1 MATNDDLL
9 ALGDEQYVS
18 LTTYRRDGTPVA
30 TAVWVARDGDSLVV
44 TTGAGTGKV
53 KRLRNDSR
61 VQLRPCTR
69 SGAVADDAPTVT
81 GTAAI
86 VDDASGGEQLRQAI
100 SQKYGLQYK
109 AMSTA
114 RRVASAVGADR
125 SQSVMLRITGTS
137 APGAP
142 SDT

>member
-30 TAVWVARDGDSLVV
+30 TAVWVATDGDYHVV
-44 TTGAGTGKV
+44 PTGADTGKV

-100 SQKYGLQYK
+100 AQKYGLQYK
-109 AMSTA
+109 AFASA
-114 RRVASAVGADR
+114 RRVASAVGSNR
-125 SQSVMLRITGTS
+125 PQSVMLRITGEPAPDASS
-137 APGAP
+137 A
-142 SDT
+142 T